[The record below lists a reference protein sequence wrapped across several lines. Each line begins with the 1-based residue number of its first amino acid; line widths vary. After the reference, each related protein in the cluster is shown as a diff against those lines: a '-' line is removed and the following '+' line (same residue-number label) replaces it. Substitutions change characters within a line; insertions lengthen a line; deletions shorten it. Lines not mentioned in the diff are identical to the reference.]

1 MSKSKS
7 KEKSRQRR
15 GEIPTLYDRLG
26 LWCSAHARQFLI
38 ACLVIGAALSLAQF
52 DVKPSIGGDDTAY
65 VLQAMKIVAKGELSV
80 SFRTPGYPL
89 LLALFVWIG
98 GMNLIF
104 LKLTSFAFFVG
115 LIFSFYI
122 VFKDRL
128 EPQIFYPALLLTA
141 INPLVIEYSYQT
153 YSEMFFALVTIWAI
167 HFVLK
172 SAEEQKSRNTVLGGL
187 LTMAAFYVR
196 IVGVTIAGAAGLYY
210 VLRKQWKSLGV
221 FVAVCLLLYSPLKI
235 YQTVNHIDSFEQAS
249 ILLLKNPY
257 NVTEGKETVGGF
269 VQRFVNNVVNDLN
282 YQIPTALSLPTSDE
296 LSIAS
301 GRLLPDGMAILAL
314 IFSLIV
320 AAGLK
325 VAIVDRPYRHLRP
338 IGIFIIGYLAFVAL
352 ALQNLFA
359 TPRMLMPIV
368 PYLVICL
375 LLGWRWSLM
384 RLARK
389 AGVLTL
395 TSGVKGMF
403 VVGLAFVTLTNVVQ
417 LNSKIASNLPIL
429 QENLSGNQFA
439 GFTPDWVNYLKAS
452 EWIGRNLPKNGT
464 IVMCRKPELFQI
476 YNGGYE
482 AYGTY
487 MIDQTNADS
496 LVAHWRNSQITH
508 LLYDNFQW
516 SSTLRRYVQPVAEK
530 YPKLFVLIHQE
541 GNEYP
546 SYVYRLNYAVVD
558 SMNNRMGAFK

>member
-1 MSKSKS
+1 
-7 KEKSRQRR
+7 
-15 GEIPTLYDRLG
+15 
-26 LWCSAHARQFLI
+26 
-38 ACLVIGAALSLAQF
+38 
-52 DVKPSIGGDDTAY
+52 
-65 VLQAMKIVAKGELSV
+65 
-80 SFRTPGYPL
+80 
-89 LLALFVWIG
+89 
-98 GMNLIF
+98 
-104 LKLTSFAFFVG
+104 
-115 LIFSFYI
+115 
-122 VFKDRL
+122 
-128 EPQIFYPALLLTA
+128 
-141 INPLVIEYSYQT
+141 
-153 YSEMFFALVTIWAI
+153 
-167 HFVLK
+167 
-172 SAEEQKSRNTVLGGL
+172 
-187 LTMAAFYVR
+187 
-196 IVGVTIAGAAGLYY
+196 
-210 VLRKQWKSLGV
+210 
-221 FVAVCLLLYSPLKI
+221 LYSPLKI

-403 VVGLAFVTLTNVVQ
+403 ILGLAFVTLTNVVR

-558 SMNNRMGAFK
+558 SMNNRMGAFR